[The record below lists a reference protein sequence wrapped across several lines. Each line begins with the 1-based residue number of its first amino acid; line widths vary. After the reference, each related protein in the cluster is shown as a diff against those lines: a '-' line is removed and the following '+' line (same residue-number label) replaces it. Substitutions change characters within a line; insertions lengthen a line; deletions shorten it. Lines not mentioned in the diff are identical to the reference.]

1 MRLLQFSAWSERR
14 ARADSKPIAK
24 NAEQGNLLW
33 PKDTIGDGNMR
44 RGHSRDDGAMV
55 TCKRGEMLEG
65 SIPLTIGMP
74 VGNRFIVGREQ
85 RLFAV

>member
-1 MRLLQFSAWSERR
+1 
-14 ARADSKPIAK
+14 
-24 NAEQGNLLW
+24 
-33 PKDTIGDGNMR
+33 MR